1 MKYPS
6 LKAFAILLVIP
17 VVVITTG
24 CVPKADYD
32 ILQQN
37 YDNLQRERDDL
48 EVVTAEQDKELKA
61 LNRDYDELNRM
72 FATEIE
78 QNAIQLKKL
87 VDGIEMDIPS
97 DVMYESGSA
106 TASVG
111 AEGLEYAKKL
121 AGFLSGTDYFI
132 SVIGHTDSQQPTP
145 RLAKKF
151 PTNWDLAAARASNA
165 TKYLISQG
173 CDSKNIVAVSRGEF
187 DPVATNDTA
196 EGRAQNRRI
205 QIIIRELP
213 D

>member
-48 EVVTAEQDKELKA
+48 AVVTAEQDEELKA

-111 AEGLEYAKKL
+111 AEGLKYAKKL

-145 RLAKKF
+145 R
-151 PTNWDLAAARASNA
+151 W
-165 TKYLISQG
+165 G
-173 CDSKNIVAVSRGEF
+173 SRH
-187 DPVATNDTA
+187 D
-196 EGRAQNRRI
+196 GRRRN
-205 QIIIRELP
+205 QVHLRFN
-213 D
+213 

>member
-48 EVVTAEQDKELKA
+48 AVVTAEQDEELKA

-111 AEGLEYAKKL
+111 AEGLKYAKKL

-165 TKYLISQG
+165 TKYFISQG

>member
-6 LKAFAILLVIP
+6 LQAFAILLVIP
-17 VVVITTG
+17 AVVISTG
-24 CVPKADYD
+24 CVAKSDYD

-37 YDNLQRERDDL
+37 YDNLQRERDNL
-48 EVVTAEQDKELKA
+48 AAVTAEQDKELQA
-61 LNRDYDELNRM
+61 LHRDYDELNRM

-111 AEGLEYAKKL
+111 AEGLEYARKL

>member
-1 MKYPS
+1 MKYPG

-17 VVVITTG
+17 AVVVATG
-24 CVPKADYD
+24 CVPKSDYD
-32 ILQQN
+32 ILQMEYN
-37 YDNLQRERDDL
+37 NLQRERDDL
-48 EVVTAEQDKELKA
+48 AAVTVEQGKEIETLQS
-61 LNRDYDELNRM
+61 DYDELSRM

-78 QNAIQLKKL
+78 QNAIQLRKL
-87 VDGIEMDIPS
+87 ADGIEMDIPS
-97 DVMYESGSA
+97 DVMYKSGSA

-111 AEGLEYAKKL
+111 AEGLEHAKKL
-121 AGFLSGTDYFI
+121 AEFLTGTDYFI

-165 TKYLISQG
+165 TKYLISHG
-173 CDSKNIVAVSRGEF
+173 CDPRNIVAVSRGEF
-187 DPVATNDTA
+187 EPVATNDTA

-213 D
+213 E